1 MNNSDVTNTIKAA
14 IPGTP
19 ENRIY
24 RYKSFFKTHL
34 TKVKRKEALGS
45 LYPIILEFQ
54 KAEPIAPILSNNN
67 EIALIAKAESTLNQY
82 FTKEIITLFQKKGTS
97 VEPKIEI
104 SDDGPILLNFL
115 SIISGSLN
123 ATNETFKHNWQYKT
137 QFLIFLHNC
146 LYEYG
151 LHNEIQQRNSEDFK
165 RFNIVIHHNF
175 KSKTEI
181 CDYKILISGEILN
194 REIFKPYEKKL
205 PIRLNGKL
213 ITFDSIHKLQVTST
227 LLQNDEIELFALKH
241 NFRWNEKFKDE
252 LIFINQCH
260 DETDNFHKNPYL
272 IEENEQFRNQNTCFI
287 HPDRIVEIKALKSD
301 NFDLLKLVE
310 MLEELNITSLTKS
323 HIATSLL
330 VRGIID
336 HIPPIFGFKNFAE
349 VANNYSGGTQSF
361 KKAMGNLDKSLRNI
375 ADNNIHSQARS
386 KEVLPTTNQIDFT
399 PELDLLLS
407 EIVRILK

>member
-1 MNNSDVTNTIKAA
+1 MNNSEVSNIIKSA

-24 RYKSFFKTHL
+24 KYKTFFKTHL
-34 TKVKRKEALGS
+34 IKVKRKEALSS

-54 KAEPIAPILSNNN
+54 KTEPINPILSNNK
-67 EIALIAKAESTLNQY
+67 EIALIAKAEAIINQY
-82 FTKEIITLFQKKGTS
+82 FTKEIISLFHKKGTS
-97 VEPKIEI
+97 VDPKIEI
-104 SDDGPILLNFL
+104 LDDGPVLINIL

-123 ATNETFKHNWQYKT
+123 AANETYKQNWLYKT
-137 QFLIFLHNC
+137 QFLIFLYNC

-151 LHNEIQQRNSEDFK
+151 LHNEIQQRSSEDFK
-165 RFNIVIHHNF
+165 RYNIVIHHNF

-181 CDYKILISGEILN
+181 CDYKILLSSEILYQ
-194 REIFKPYEKKL
+194 EIFKPYEKKL
-205 PIRLNGKL
+205 PIKLNGKL
-213 ITFDSIHKLQVTST
+213 ITFKSIHKLQVTST
-227 LLQNDEIELFALKH
+227 LLQNDEIALFSMKH
-241 NFRWNEKFKDE
+241 NFRWNEHFKDE
-252 LIFINQCH
+252 LIFINQCQ

-272 IEENEQFRNQNTCFI
+272 IKESEQFRNKNTCFI
-287 HPDRIVEIKALKSD
+287 HPDRIEEIKALKSS
-301 NFDLLKLVE
+301 NFDLLKLIQ

-336 HIPPIFGFKNFAE
+336 HIPPIFSCKNFAE

-386 KEVLPTTNQIDFT
+386 REVLPTTNQIDFT